1 MWRFDGRDPEARG
14 RCEGGLVGE
23 EYVSGVEDGQGFE
36 VDLAAVGEDGGI
48 EKRRLG
54 FVVV

>member
-23 EYVSGVEDGQGFE
+23 EYVLGVEDGQGFE
-36 VDLAAVGEDGGI
+36 VDLAAGGEDGGM